1 LLNHYDGDRKQA
13 LPSLLETARLGKM
26 EKIKRGEHLMIYQ
39 KPVFINSVAH
49 RSMKVAPVKNFE
61 FTRGLN
67 SILLLGQEFL
77 EAAKFYPVVFT
88 KSANDEV
95 IPVALL
101 GLRNNEN
108 LFVTKEGAWKEGMYV
123 PAFFRRYPFILA
135 NNVGQDGSFAVCVDS
150 AYEGVNTDEG
160 MALFNEEGEQTKEF
174 TATIEFLRNYQAQF
188 ENTKGL
194 IKLLQEYGLF
204 KDVSA
209 NITLPAGEKLGFA
222 GLMMVDEEAIFKL
235 DDEKIVRLVRVGY
248 MGWIYAHLYSLSNF
262 RTLMALA

>member
-1 LLNHYDGDRKQA
+1 
-13 LPSLLETARLGKM
+13 
-26 EKIKRGEHLMIYQ
+26 MIYQ

-49 RSMKVAPVKNFE
+49 KSMKVAPVKNFE
-61 FTRGLN
+61 FASDLN

-88 KSANDEV
+88 KSANDEI
-95 IPVALL
+95 IPVAIV

-108 LFVTKEGAWKEGMYV
+108 LFVDKKGAWKEGTYV

-135 NNVGQDGSFAVCVDS
+135 NNVGQDGSFAVCIDS
-150 AYEGVNTDEG
+150 AYEGFGEDEG
-160 MALFNEEGEQTKEF
+160 MALFNEDGEQTPEF
-174 TATIEFLRNYQAQF
+174 TATINFLRNYQTQF

-194 IKLLQEYGLF
+194 VKLLQEYELF

-235 DDEKIVRLVRVGY
+235 DDEKIVHLVRIGY
-248 MGWIYAHLYSLSNF
+248 MAWIYAHLYSLSNF
-262 RTLMALA
+262 RTLMAMA